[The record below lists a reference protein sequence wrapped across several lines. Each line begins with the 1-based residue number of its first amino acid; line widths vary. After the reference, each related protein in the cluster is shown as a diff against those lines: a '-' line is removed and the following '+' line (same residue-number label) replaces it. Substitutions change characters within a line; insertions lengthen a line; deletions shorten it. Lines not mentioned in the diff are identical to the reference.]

1 MQRQLEVDK
10 MIRSSH
16 HIYPFTKESERLILR
31 PLTTQDTGDWIHFMS
46 DPLALKHFTIFDPRN
61 ASETAPAWI
70 EKQLKRYE
78 DGEYGMLA
86 IIEKSSGSFVG
97 QCGLLTQ
104 EVDGIRELEI
114 GYSFLSKHWGKGY
127 ATEAAQFLKEFA
139 FEHQLNSSVISQIHP
154 DNVASQK
161 VAIRNGMVAG
171 KKTVWRGLPIVVYRI
186 NNPNSDL

>member
-1 MQRQLEVDK
+1 

-114 GYSFLSKHWGKGY
+114 GNWIFFFVQTLGQRIRNRS
-127 ATEAAQFLKEFA
+127 
-139 FEHQLNSSVISQIHP
+139 SSVLKGICFRTS
-154 DNVASQK
+154 A
-161 VAIRNGMVAG
+161 
-171 KKTVWRGLPIVVYRI
+171 
-186 NNPNSDL
+186 